1 MLLFSTA
8 LSAVSIKKPESY
20 ELPTENL
27 DETRKQLVA
36 FADLSKSGDIK
47 RVMAILPDGK
57 VLEIAPGENSR
68 IWISSK
74 EEVSQQNGKDAI
86 EWLHIVLIHILY
98 PLSISTRFL
107 RFRVSLE
114 FFSISKYQV

>member
-8 LSAVSIKKPESY
+8 LSAVSIFSGTVKGIRAIKSIWKLLNKKKIQENIPLEELVSEEEENFSIIAKKPESY

-68 IWISSK
+68 I
-74 EEVSQQNGKDAI
+74 
-86 EWLHIVLIHILY
+86 
-98 PLSISTRFL
+98 
-107 RFRVSLE
+107 
-114 FFSISKYQV
+114 

>member
-68 IWISSK
+68 I
-74 EEVSQQNGKDAI
+74 
-86 EWLHIVLIHILY
+86 
-98 PLSISTRFL
+98 
-107 RFRVSLE
+107 
-114 FFSISKYQV
+114 

>member
-36 FADLSKSGDIK
+36 FADLSNLGEIE
-47 RVMAILPDGK
+47 RIITVLPDRK
-57 VLEIAPGENSR
+57 VLEITPDENSK
-68 IWISSK
+68 IHISSN
-74 EEVSQQNGKDAI
+74 EEVSQQNGTDTI
-86 EWLHIVLIHILY
+86 E
-98 PLSISTRFL
+98 
-107 RFRVSLE
+107 
-114 FFSISKYQV
+114 